1 MSASRMLPR
10 AGVVLALAAAGGLAV
25 WNHTVTVAAGQ
36 PVPQP
41 RAVPASTVLRACPA
55 PGLTGSPAA
64 HLAVIAGPA
73 SAGSGRTV
81 VTYSGATSGTPLVS
95 LTQPG
100 VLSLTRVR
108 SIPAPA
114 PTKTAHTKTT
124 HKEATS
130 TKSPSPA
137 STPSPSPTPSSQ
149 PVTTVPAAGGVVI
162 RASGSMARG
171 LEAEQVAGGTGKV
184 AARCDGPGTDFWFS
198 GPGVFTAPRIYL
210 YLMNPGSESADVSVQ
225 AFTDAGPLMGST
237 DTGISVA
244 PHAMVVQSLGKM
256 LHGARAMALHVRTSV
271 GQIVAAVEQFTGSA
285 RTGAWLPASAPPAK
299 QTFLPGMPPTAGTR
313 QLFVT
318 VPGTQD
324 AHITLKAITTKGTY
338 EPTGGSSLDIPSG
351 SVAVL
356 SLPSLSAIPGA
367 VEVSSSE
374 PVTAAML
381 VPGGAGT
388 FTAGA
393 SAIQEQGVVADNV
406 TGGGLAT
413 ALVLSAPGR
422 AVQARVTQIAEGSS
436 AQAATS
442 KVFQVPAHHSVVEE
456 LGRAPGSR
464 KGTAFAVI
472 VTPLAGSGPLYAGR
486 VITGSGKGGV
496 LQSILAVP
504 SALGTVPLPGVRNA
518 LISP

>member
-1 MSASRMLPR
+1 MLPR

-41 RAVPASTVLRACPA
+41 SAVPASTVLRACPA
-55 PGLTGSPAA
+55 PGLAGSPTA
-64 HLAVIAGPA
+64 HLALFAGPT
-73 SAGSGRTV
+73 SAGTGRAV
-81 VTYSGATSGTPLVS
+81 VTYSGTTQGTALLS

-100 VLSLTRVR
+100 VLSLTGVR
-108 SIPAPA
+108 SVPEPSRA
-114 PTKTAHTKTT
+114 KTAHK
-124 HKEATS
+124 KATS
-130 TKSPSPA
+130 AKSPSPA
-137 STPSPSPTPSSQ
+137 STPSPSPTPSGQ
-149 PVTTVPAAGGVVI
+149 PVTTVPAQGGVVI
-162 RASGSMARG
+162 QASGSMARG
-171 LEAEQVAGGTGKV
+171 LEAEQVAGGTGRV

-198 GPGVFTAPRIYL
+198 GPGVFAAPRIYL

-225 AFTDAGPLMGST
+225 AFTDAGPLVGST
-237 DTGISVA
+237 DTGISVP

-271 GQIVAAVEQFTGSA
+271 GQVVAAVEQFTGSA

-299 QTFLPGMPPTAGTR
+299 QVFVPGMPPTAGTR

-324 AHITLKAITTKGTY
+324 AHITLKAITTKGSY
-338 EPTGGSSLDIPSG
+338 QPTGGSSLDIPGG
-351 SVAVL
+351 SVAEL
-356 SLPSLSAIPGA
+356 SLSSLSAIPGA
-367 VEVSSSE
+367 LQVSSSE
-374 PVTAAML
+374 PVTATML

-388 FTAGA
+388 FTVGAG
-393 SAIQEQGVVADNV
+393 AIQEQGVVADNV

-422 AVQARVTQIAEGSS
+422 AVQVRVTQIAEGSS

-442 KVFQVPAHHSVVEE
+442 KVFQVPAHRSVVEE

-464 KGTAFAVI
+464 KGTAFAMV

-496 LQSILAVP
+496 LQSILPVT
-504 SALGTVPLPGVRNA
+504 SALTTVPLPAVRSA
-518 LISP
+518 LIGP

>member
-1 MSASRMLPR
+1 MLPR

-41 RAVPASTVLRACPA
+41 SAVPASTVLRACPA
-55 PGLTGSPAA
+55 PGLAGSPTA
-64 HLAVIAGPA
+64 HLALFAGPT
-73 SAGSGRTV
+73 SAGTGRAV
-81 VTYSGATSGTPLVS
+81 VTYSGTTQGTPLLS
-95 LTQPG
+95 FTQAG
-100 VLSLTRVR
+100 VLSLTGVR
-108 SIPAPA
+108 SVPVP
-114 PTKTAHTKTT
+114 PRTKTT
-124 HKEATS
+124 HKKATS
-130 TKSPSPA
+130 AKSPSPA

-149 PVTTVPAAGGVVI
+149 PVATVLTQGGVLI
-162 RASGSMARG
+162 QASGSMARG

-184 AARCDGPGTDFWFS
+184 ASRCDGPGTDFWFS
-198 GPGVFTAPRIYL
+198 GPGVFAAPRIYL

-225 AFTDAGPLMGST
+225 AFTDAGPLVGST
-237 DTGISVA
+237 DTGISVP

-256 LHGARAMALHVRTSV
+256 LHGARAMTLHVRTSV
-271 GQIVAAVEQFTGSA
+271 GQVVAAVEQFTGSA

-299 QTFLPGMPPTAGTR
+299 QVFVPGMPPTAGTR

-324 AHITLKAITTKGTY
+324 AHITLKAITTKGSY
-338 EPTGGSSLDIPSG
+338 QPTGGSSLDIPGG
-351 SVAVL
+351 SVAEL
-356 SLPSLSAIPGA
+356 SLSSLSAIPGA
-367 VEVSSSE
+367 LQVSSSE
-374 PVTAAML
+374 PVTATML

-388 FTAGA
+388 FTAGTG
-393 SAIQEQGVVADNV
+393 AIQEQGVVADNV

-422 AVQARVTQIAEGSS
+422 AVQVRVTQIAEGSS

-442 KVFQVPAHHSVVEE
+442 KVFQVPAHRSLVEE

-464 KGTAFAVI
+464 KGTAFAMI

-496 LQSILAVP
+496 LQSILPVT
-504 SALGTVPLPGVRNA
+504 SALTTVPLPAVRSA
-518 LISP
+518 LISGAGDG

>member
-1 MSASRMLPR
+1 MSAGRMLPR

-41 RAVPASTVLRACPA
+41 HAVAASTVLRACPA
-55 PGLTGSPAA
+55 PGLTGSLAA

-73 SAGSGRTV
+73 SAGSGRAV

-100 VLSLTRVR
+100 ALSLTGVR
-108 SIPAPA
+108 RIPAPA
-114 PTKTAHTKTT
+114 HTKTAHTKTT
-124 HKEATS
+124 YKAATS
-130 TKSPSPA
+130 T
-137 STPSPSPTPSSQ
+137 TSPSPTPSSQ

-162 RASGSMARG
+162 QASGSMARG

-338 EPTGGSSLDIPSG
+338 EPTGNSSLDIPGG

-367 VEVSSSE
+367 LEVSSSE

-393 SAIQEQGVVADNV
+393 SVIQEQGVVADNV

-422 AVQARVTQIAEGSS
+422 AVQVRVTQIAEGSN

-464 KGTAFAVI
+464 KGTAFATI

-486 VITGSGKGGV
+486 VITGSGKGAV

-504 SALGTVPLPGVRNA
+504 SALAWVPLPGVRNA

>member
-1 MSASRMLPR
+1 MLPR

-41 RAVPASTVLRACPA
+41 SAVPASTVLRACPA
-55 PGLTGSPAA
+55 PGLAGSPAA
-64 HLAVIAGPA
+64 HLALFAGPT
-73 SAGSGRTV
+73 SAGTGRAV
-81 VTYSGATSGTPLVS
+81 VTYSGVTQSTALLS

-100 VLSLTRVR
+100 TLSLTAVH
-108 SIPAPA
+108 SVPAPA
-114 PTKTAHTKTT
+114 RTKTT
-124 HKEATS
+124 HKKATS
-130 TKSPSPA
+130 SKSPSPA

-149 PVTTVPAAGGVVI
+149 PVTTVPAQGGVVI
-162 RASGSMARG
+162 QASGSMARG

-184 AARCDGPGTDFWFS
+184 ASRCDGPGTDFWFS

-225 AFTDAGPLMGST
+225 AFTDAGPLVGST
-237 DTGISVA
+237 DTGISVP

-299 QTFLPGMPPTAGTR
+299 QVFLPGMPPTAGTR

-324 AHITLKAITTKGTY
+324 AHITLKAITTKGSY
-338 EPTGGSSLDIPSG
+338 QPTGGSSLDIPGG
-351 SVAVL
+351 SVAEL
-356 SLPSLSAIPGA
+356 SLSSLSAIPGA
-367 VEVSSSE
+367 LQVSSSE
-374 PVTAAML
+374 PVTATML

-388 FTAGA
+388 FTASAG
-393 SAIQEQGVVADNV
+393 AIQEQGVVADNV

-422 AVQARVTQIAEGSS
+422 AVQARVTQVAEGSS
-436 AQAATS
+436 ARAATS
-442 KVFQVPAHHSVVEE
+442 KVFQVPAHRSVVEE

-464 KGTAFAVI
+464 KGTAFAII
-472 VTPLAGSGPLYAGR
+472 VTPLAGSGTLYAGR
-486 VITGSGKGGV
+486 VITGSGKGGA
-496 LQSILAVP
+496 LQSILPVT
-504 SALGTVPLPGVRNA
+504 SALTTVPLPAVRSA

>member
-1 MSASRMLPR
+1 MLPR

-64 HLAVIAGPA
+64 HLALIAGPA
-73 SAGSGRTV
+73 SAGTGRAV
-81 VTYSGATSGTPLVS
+81 VTYSGATQGTALLS

-100 VLSLTRVR
+100 ALSLTRVH

-114 PTKTAHTKTT
+114 HTKTAHK
-124 HKEATS
+124 KATG

-149 PVTTVPAAGGVVI
+149 PVATVPAQGGVVI
-162 RASGSMARG
+162 QASGSMARG

-184 AARCDGPGTDFWFS
+184 ATRCDGPGTDFWFS
-198 GPGVFTAPRIYL
+198 GPGVFTAPKIYL

-225 AFTDAGPLMGST
+225 AFTDAGPLVGST

-299 QTFLPGMPPTAGTR
+299 QVFLPGMPPTAGTR

-324 AHITLKAITTKGTY
+324 AHITLKVTTTKGSY
-338 EPTGGSSLDIPSG
+338 EPTGGSSLDIPGG
-351 SVAVL
+351 SVAQL

-367 VEVSSSE
+367 LQVSSSE

-381 VPGGAGT
+381 VPGGTGI

-393 SAIQEQGVVADNV
+393 GAIQEQGVVADNV
-406 TGGGLAT
+406 TGGGQAT

-422 AVQARVTQIAEGSS
+422 AVQARVTQIVEGSS

-464 KGTAFAVI
+464 KGTVFAVI

-486 VITGSGKGGV
+486 VITGSGRGGV

-504 SALGTVPLPGVRNA
+504 SALATVPLPGVRNA